1 MKYLDALL
9 RFFNQND
16 FTHKEDVAILIS
28 DIFEGNPNV
37 GLDDFKRSV
46 KKIRRDFFRINRL
59 NRDDFSEIVYV
70 LLNKTKKERPD
81 EKRGL
86 HAEEKVKILFLA
98 ANPRDTVRLRLDE
111 EQRAIEHKI
120 LLAQKKDRIVI
131 VNKSAVRVGDLQLY
145 LNQEKPTIVHFSGH
159 GSHEGRIILED
170 NSGKARPIPP
180 PALARVFEILKD
192 NIRCVVLNACFS
204 HEQARA
210 ITQNIDCVIG
220 MSSSISDKAAIAF
233 ASAFY
238 LAIASERSIRNAF
251 DQGINELMLWE
262 IPEEHIPQLLTRSG
276 VEPSKIFLLTC

>member
-16 FTHKEDVAILIS
+16 FTNREDVAILIS
-28 DIFEGNPNV
+28 DIFEGNPNIS
-37 GLDDFKRSV
+37 LEDFKKSV
-46 KKIRRDFFRINRL
+46 KRIRRDFFRINRL
-59 NRDDFSEIVYV
+59 KRDDFSEMVYA

-81 EKRGL
+81 KTRGL
-86 HAEEKVKILFLA
+86 HTQEKTKILFLA

-111 EQRAIEHKI
+111 EQREIEHKI
-120 LLAQKKDRIVI
+120 LLAQKKDRVII
-131 VNKSAVRVGDLQLY
+131 VNKGAVRVGDLQLY

-159 GSHEGRIILED
+159 GSNEGRIILED
-170 NSGKARPIPP
+170 NSGKARAIPP
-180 PALARVFEILKD
+180 PALARVFGILKD
-192 NIRCVVLNACFS
+192 NIRCVILNACFS
-204 HEQARA
+204 LKQAQA

-238 LAIASERSIRNAF
+238 LAIASERSIGNAF
-251 DQGINELMLWE
+251 DQGINELMLWG

-276 VEPSKIFLLTC
+276 AEPSKIFLLTR